1 MSWLER
7 SPEVSKRWLE
17 TSRASPTSCSLRG
30 SHQHWDGA
38 TILLG
43 PVQKLHY
50 TSVDPL
56 VLQHPPHGQPKP
68 PNPSFVQRKKQREE
82 ASSCVF
88 GEGFLKQNTAKS
100 GGEDK
105 NQDNHP
111 GEDVAELESRRRAL
125 NAGVQRGSLQ
135 KEKPAR
141 SPVKEINRNISG
153 KKAFENY

>member
-1 MSWLER
+1 M
-7 SPEVSKRWLE
+7 
-17 TSRASPTSCSLRG
+17 
-30 SHQHWDGA
+30 
-38 TILLG
+38 
-43 PVQKLHY
+43 
-50 TSVDPL
+50 
-56 VLQHPPHGQPKP
+56 
-68 PNPSFVQRKKQREE
+68 
-82 ASSCVF
+82 F